1 MYRFPRVYF
10 DVISEA
16 HRLAAAGLAEL
27 KNHRSDIH
35 EDFAL
40 QFLGAE
46 ILFFYQQGETD
57 PGKLAGQALG
67 LLRDHLKKQELI
79 LGGGEVT

>member
-1 MYRFPRVYF
+1 MYQFPRANV

-27 KNHRSDIH
+27 QSHRSDIQ

-46 ILFFYQQGETD
+46 ILLFYQQGETD

-67 LLRDHLKKQELI
+67 LLRDYLKKQELI
-79 LGGGEVT
+79 LGGGEIT